1 MSRTRTSIIDTVSSA
16 LLLVFG
22 SALAATALFFVIERD
37 AYTVDFARTLLFI
50 AVPASLAAVA
60 FTAAPSRRRR
70 PFALIAL
77 LLMGSVYGGELALSY
92 ANWLKWHAVL
102 VDSDPRPKVEFI
114 EQLRSAGYD
123 AWPIASPT
131 SLAGA
136 LAGKGVPSE
145 RQPLLPL
152 GGISNVKSVFCGEGR
167 PFVTYQSDRH
177 GFFNPAP
184 AFNAKP
190 NVMLLGDSYVQ
201 GYCVGPMD
209 GIAPRLR
216 ERFPGTLNFGMS
228 GNGPLLLLAT
238 LREYGPALEP
248 EFVVWSFF
256 AGNDLVNLESERD
269 RLALAAYLDPDHRQR
284 LSEKQGEVDAL
295 LRDYIDG
302 EQADAPRAPIAEAE
316 GMRASLG
323 RKLLPVLSLHNLLP
337 FLGLPRG
344 RVDFDYPLLEE
355 ILRAARDEVAGWS
368 GRLLFAYLP
377 LTADLYGLSR
387 FDADGSY
394 ARQRTLE
401 IVRHLDI
408 PIVDLYPV
416 IAALPDPMAVS
427 RTPRTHYNERG
438 YDLVAREIA
447 AALKSR
453 AARNR

>member
-1 MSRTRTSIIDTVSSA
+1 VSRTRTTIIDTVSSA
-16 LLLVFG
+16 LLVVFG

-37 AYTVDFARTLLFI
+37 AYIVGFARTLLFI
-50 AVPASLAAVA
+50 AVPASLAAIA

-77 LLMGSVYGGELALSY
+77 LLAGSVYAGEVALSY
-92 ANWLKWHAVL
+92 ANWLKWKAVL
-102 VDSDPRPKVEFI
+102 LDSDPRSKVEFL
-114 EQLRSAGYD
+114 EQLRSAGHD
-123 AWPIASPT
+123 AWPIASPA
-131 SLAGA
+131 SLVGA
-136 LAGKGVPSE
+136 LAGEGVPSE

-184 AFNAKP
+184 AFDAKP

-216 ERFPGTLNFGMS
+216 ERFPGTLNFGIS

-256 AGNDLVNLESERD
+256 AGNDFLNLASERN
-269 RLALAAYLDPDHRQR
+269 RLALTAYLDPDHRQH
-284 LSEKQGEVDAL
+284 LIEKQDEVDAL

-302 EQADAPRAPIAEAE
+302 EQTHAPRVPIAEAE

-323 RKLLPVLSLHNLLP
+323 RKLVPVLSLHNLLP

-355 ILRAARDEVAGWS
+355 ILRTARDEVAGWS
-368 GRLLFAYLP
+368 GRLLFTYLP
-377 LTADLYGLSR
+377 LGADFYGLSR

-401 IVRHLDI
+401 IVRRLDI

-447 AALKSR
+447 AAVTSSS
-453 AARNR
+453 ARNR